1 MTIVGLGDRG
11 HLSPNVHGRRVFHAA
26 QGTVAFSWAENAE
39 ALRDES
45 VHFRFQLLQ
54 PPVCITLLFSNIFR
68 YGFVAV
74 TQLAHVR
81 RSPEPQQL
89 TARGHLSKLARF
101 EKPQTFDM
109 KGHQSN
115 LHTHQ

>member
-1 MTIVGLGDRG
+1 M
-11 HLSPNVHGRRVFHAA
+11 RVYA
-26 QGTVAFSWAENAE
+26 
-39 ALRDES
+39 
-45 VHFRFQLLQ
+45 RFKVLQ
-54 PPVCITLLFSNIFR
+54 HPVCVTLPFSNIR